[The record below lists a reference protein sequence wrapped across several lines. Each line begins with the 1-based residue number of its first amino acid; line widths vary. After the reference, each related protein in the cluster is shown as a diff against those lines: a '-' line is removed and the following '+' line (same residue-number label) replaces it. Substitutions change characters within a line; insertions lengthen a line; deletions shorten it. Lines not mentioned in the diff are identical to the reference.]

1 MENIKEKIDEEATEL
16 KASRGEEGEMQMEGA
31 SCGVMDNE
39 TVVLAAQTVSTF
51 SLYRILKGVK
61 VVNSLFCEC
70 YLNKNKRQY
79 SSGPRVNRP

>member
-16 KASRGEEGEMQMEGA
+16 KASRGKEGEMQMEGA

-51 SLYRILKGVK
+51 
-61 VVNSLFCEC
+61 
-70 YLNKNKRQY
+70 
-79 SSGPRVNRP
+79 